1 MDYLLIFLADC
12 RHKVTIAM
20 TVPTA
25 LMSIC
30 SSRLTELATDRV
42 RPRSA
47 FPRHAVDS
55 LQPALR
61 HKQFGERFF
70 LERLAAIFPHRLG
83 FTLIELLITIVIA
96 AILMALAMPS
106 FSSMLMN
113 NRLSAQANAFVN
125 ALNYARSNALT
136 QNVNA
141 QVCPLGAAGSVTC
154 GANWGAGWI
163 VATLPAAGTGV
174 LLQSY
179 QTGPHD
185 PILSAVAFNGVTASA
200 IVFDPRGLAATQS
213 NFKICDSRG
222 ATYARSLQV
231 IATGSVQQ
239 GPTPGQ
245 AIWGGALACP

>member
-1 MDYLLIFLADC
+1 
-12 RHKVTIAM
+12 M
-20 TVPTA
+20 TVRTD
-25 LMSIC
+25 LKSIC
-30 SSRLTELATDRV
+30 F
-42 RPRSA
+42 PRSTEPVTGCFQEARPARA
-47 FPRHAVDS
+47 FTQHGSNSCWPILHYRQCGRGFFFARFTAVS
-55 LQPALR
+55 SQ
-61 HKQFGERFF
+61 Q
-70 LERLAAIFPHRLG
+70 LG

-154 GANWGAGWI
+154 GTNWGAGWI
-163 VATLPAAGTGV
+163 VITLPATGTSV
-174 LLQSY
+174 LLQSH
-179 QTGPHD
+179 QVGPRD
-185 PILSAVAFNGVTASA
+185 PVLSAVAFNGATASG
-200 IVFDPRGLAATQS
+200 ITFDPRGLATTQS

-222 ATYARSLQV
+222 ASYARSLQV

-245 AIWGGALACP
+245 AIWGGALVCP

>member
-1 MDYLLIFLADC
+1 MQS
-12 RHKVTIAM
+12 V
-20 TVPTA
+20 
-25 LMSIC
+25 
-30 SSRLTELATDRV
+30 
-42 RPRSA
+42 
-47 FPRHAVDS
+47 
-55 LQPALR
+55 LQHR
-61 HKQFGERFF
+61 QFGERFF
-70 LERLAAIFPHRLG
+70 LERFAAIFPHRLG

-96 AILMALAMPS
+96 SILMALAMPS

-141 QVCPLGAAGSVTC
+141 QVCPLGAVGSVTC

-163 VATLPAAGTGV
+163 VTTLPATGTGA

-179 QTGPHD
+179 QIGPRD
-185 PILSAVAFNGVTASA
+185 PILAAVPFNGVTVSA
-200 IVFDPRGLAATQS
+200 IVFDSRGLAATQS

-222 ATYARSLQV
+222 ATFARSLQV
-231 IATGSVQQ
+231 IATGSIQQ

>member
-1 MDYLLIFLADC
+1 
-12 RHKVTIAM
+12 M
-20 TVPTA
+20 TVRTA
-25 LMSIC
+25 LMSIYSC
-30 SSRLTELATDRV
+30 WSTELATDRV
-42 RPRSA
+42 RLAKSPFA
-47 FPRHAVDS
+47 FPRYGSNS
-55 LQPALR
+55 LQPAFQYR
-61 HKQFGERFF
+61 QFDERFF
-70 LERLAAIFPHRLG
+70 FVPFSTISSRQVG
-83 FTLIELLITIVIA
+83 FTLIELLITVVIA

-179 QTGPHD
+179 QTGAHD